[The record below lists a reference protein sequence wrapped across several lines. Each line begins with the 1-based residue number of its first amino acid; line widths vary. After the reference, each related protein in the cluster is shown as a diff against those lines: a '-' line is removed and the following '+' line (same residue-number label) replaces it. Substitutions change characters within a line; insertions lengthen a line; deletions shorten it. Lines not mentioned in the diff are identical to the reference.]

1 MAIVAVDNLQNL
13 RLLTLV
19 SWWQALTKIVIG
31 LSLQIV
37 DCCGVGALVGL
48 KSP

>member
-1 MAIVAVDNLQNL
+1 MAIVAVDNLQNN
-13 RLLTLV
+13 RLLILV
-19 SWWQALTKIVIG
+19 LSRQASTTVVVG